1 MGNCSSVPF
10 DEAAFLQPHEAE
22 ETNMLPPSSLG
33 TTTIAFPSGL
43 TRGEG
48 RQKFTTVETTVDAA
62 ADLLEVATAVQV
74 ENPGG
79 ASMVASAPQ
88 DEALRARW
96 PVRIT
101 GAKSLERVRFEL
113 RDAAGAALGLIVMKK
128 CANEK
133 TVKDC
138 VLLVCSTVPRVAG
151 QAPACDWNIKREGNR
166 AAKNAAVTL
175 STPMSGDTFACLFTT
190 TRLAMSSGE
199 ALYPWA
205 LLVPDSMNSMRDG
218 HRVYLANKQGG
229 FTTGKADQAYY
240 GASTSNFS
248 SGKERRYKKGGA
260 GCAVL
265 RADADGR
272 TTLRVAPGIDPL
284 LMLAIALL
292 HEKSALNEHFVAAS
306 SGGGGG

>member
-1 MGNCSSVPF
+1 
-10 DEAAFLQPHEAE
+10 
-22 ETNMLPPSSLG
+22 
-33 TTTIAFPSGL
+33 
-43 TRGEG
+43 
-48 RQKFTTVETTVDAA
+48 
-62 ADLLEVATAVQV
+62 
-74 ENPGG
+74 
-79 ASMVASAPQ
+79 MVASAPQ

-96 PVRIT
+96 PVGIT

-128 CANEK
+128 CASDT

-151 QAPACDWNIKREGNR
+151 QAPACDWNIKREGVR
-166 AAKNAAVTL
+166 ATKNAAVTL

-229 FTTGKADQAYY
+229 FTTGKANQAYY
-240 GASTSNFS
+240 GASTSIAS
-248 SGKERRYKKGGA
+248 SKERHYKKGGA

-284 LMLAIALL
+284 LLLAIALL
-292 HEKSALNEHFVAAS
+292 HEKSALNEHFTTAG
-306 SGGGGG
+306 SGGGM